1 MIKKVAKHI
10 GLPFIMF
17 FINWLGVI
25 VLDWGTIFIFAY
37 LLDYFGIPF
46 EYIGYLTTIL
56 LVVID
61 YFLLC
66 FLYKNT
72 KITLRL
78 FGIFIVFIINELSL
92 IAADKLIRSDDAF
105 AILEGSKIITNA
117 LILLLLVV
125 IVSSILSA
133 KKNNV

>member
-1 MIKKVAKHI
+1 MDS
-10 GLPFIMF
+10 MF
-17 FINWLGVI
+17 HK
-25 VLDWGTIFIFAY
+25 GTIFIFAY

>member
-1 MIKKVAKHI
+1 MIKKVAKYI

-105 AILEGSKIITNA
+105 AILEGSKIITNS